1 MIHILNLI
9 TLILNL
15 IDICWCWSEA
25 DAGSRLLGLVGF
37 GGLIITLFVGLVT
50 IQYNR
55 HQDNKRIKTE
65 TTIDFIKEFY
75 SIDFISHRKA
85 VSFLKNKVKVS
96 THQQQ
101 FINSIA
107 CGFVYPMPE
116 GVKYYEGK
124 VIDGLTE
131 HQHIKLYLAFLQ
143 RLAISIEN
151 KQVDIASIKKAMADA
166 LIWHAELVLK
176 VCTEIQVQ
184 AQANYDSHITGA
196 QDRLMLLTCPAQLVI
211 DLHYELGLGRDALK
225 EEIKCYDKWPRH
237 SSDKTAS
244 WEC

>member
-1 MIHILNLI
+1 MTQALI
-9 TLILNL
+9 L
-15 IDICWCWSEA
+15 IDICWSEA

-37 GGLIITLFVGLVT
+37 GGLLITLLVGIVT

-85 VSFLKNKVKVS
+85 VSFLEDKIKVS
-96 THQQQ
+96 SHQRQ
-101 FINSIA
+101 FIKSIA
-107 CGFVYPMPE
+107 RGFVYPIPH
-116 GVKYYEGK
+116 GVEYYEGK

-151 KQVDIASIKKAMADA
+151 KQVDITSIKKAMADA

-176 VCTEIQVQ
+176 VCNEIQKQ
-184 AQANYDSHITGA
+184 AQTNSNLHIKGT
-196 QDRLMLLTCPAQLVI
+196 QDRLKLITCPAQLVI
-211 DLHYELGLGRDALK
+211 DLHYKLGLNKDSLK
-225 EEIKCYDKWPRH
+225 EEIKCYGEWPRH